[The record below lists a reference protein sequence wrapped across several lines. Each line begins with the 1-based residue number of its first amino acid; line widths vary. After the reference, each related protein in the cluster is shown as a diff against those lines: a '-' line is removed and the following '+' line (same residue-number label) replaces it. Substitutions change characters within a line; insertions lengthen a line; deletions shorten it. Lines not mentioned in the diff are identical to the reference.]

1 MITLD
6 ITGISLK
13 LRHDGG
19 KPSVFD
25 PIRRRWLVLTPEEHL
40 RQYLLQLFITRLNY
54 PSTLIAVEKS
64 LNVGGMSRRFDIV
77 VYDRDHNPW
86 MLVECKRPDV
96 PVTEQ
101 VLHQLLAYHSKLPCR
116 YWLLSNGHQTFCA
129 DAVDINNIQ
138 WLSFLPQYTL

>member
-25 PIRRRWLVLTPEEHL
+25 PVRRRWLVLTPEEHL
-40 RQYLLQLFITRLNY
+40 RQYILQLFITRLKY
-54 PSTLIAVEKS
+54 PSSLISVEKS
-64 LNVGGMSRRFDIV
+64 LDVGGMSRRFDIV
-77 VYDRDHNPW
+77 VYDRNHTPW

-96 PVTEQ
+96 PVTDQ
-101 VLHQLLAYHSKLPCR
+101 VLHQLLAYQSKVNCR
-116 YWLLSNGHQTFCA
+116 YWLLTNGPQTFCA
-129 DAVDINNIQ
+129 DAIDINNIL
-138 WLSFLPQYTL
+138 WLTELPPYIF